1 MAFMNNRGKQPSMR
15 RTRPV
20 WMTVLIFVI
29 GFIVYAMNQ
38 KGLVGGAQSGGQ
50 AGGQAGTQQTSGSSS
65 NSQGGTA
72 SGSSGAPS
80 QTRPSTQPASQP
92 GGTQPKAS
100 TPATPRGSADDGGIA
115 ELFRKQQSDTWIET
129 SGVIKKS
136 LPDDSSGDK
145 HQRFIVRVATGI
157 EILIAHNID
166 VAPRVPAE
174 EGDTIM
180 FRGEYEWTEKGGTV
194 HFTHV
199 PKFKRRDPGGWI
211 EFEGK
216 RYE

>member
-1 MAFMNNRGKQPSMR
+1 MR

-38 KGLVGGAQSGGQ
+38 KGLIGGGQ
-50 AGGQAGTQQTSGSSS
+50 SSGHSGSPSGSQETSQTSGSS
-65 NSQGGTA
+65 G
-72 SGSSGAPS
+72 GSSAPKTEPRS
-80 QTRPSTQPASQP
+80 STQSAQTASQP
-92 GGTQPKAS
+92 ATAPPKA
-100 TPATPRGSADDGGIA
+100 TPPASSRGAAGVNDGGIA
-115 ELFRKQQSDTWIET
+115 ELFRKQQSDTWVET
-129 SGVIKKS
+129 SGVVKKV
-136 LPDDSSGDK
+136 LPDDTTGDK

-166 VAPRVPAE
+166 VASRVPAE
-174 EGDTIM
+174 QGDTIT

-194 HFTHV
+194 HFTHA

-211 EFEGK
+211 DFDGK